1 MPFGRRRRLD
11 RSVREKGVAPEPEFR
26 EREQEPTTGPYDVLD
41 APEDSV
47 ARIDLGTLRIPPV
60 AGGDLR
66 LDVNKAGK
74 IISATLRHQG
84 SAMQVGAF
92 AAPRQGGIWSD
103 VRAEILETLTKQ
115 GGSGEE
121 VDGEFGVELT
131 ARLAMKQGPQPA
143 RFIGV
148 DGPRWFLRA
157 MITGPAAAEGGAAGP
172 FESIL
177 RQIVVVRGTEPMP
190 VREQLPL
197 RLPADP
203 RTAAADQEPADQ
215 EPADQEPAD
224 QEPADQDP
232 ADQEPAE
239 KL

>member
-1 MPFGRRRRLD
+1 MPIGRRRRLD
-11 RSVREKGVAPEPEFR
+11 RSVREKGVAPQPEVR
-26 EREQEPTTGPYDVLD
+26 DREQTTTTGPYDVLD
-41 APEDSV
+41 VPADSV

-92 AAPRQGGIWSD
+92 AAPRQGGIWAD
-103 VRAEILETLTKQ
+103 VRAEILATLTTQ

-121 VDGEFGVELT
+121 SDGEFGTEL
-131 ARLAMKQGPQPA
+131 AAQLAMKQGPQPA

-157 MITGPAAAEGGAAGP
+157 LITGPAATDEGAAEA
-172 FESIL
+172 FEQVL
-177 RQIVVVRGTEPMP
+177 RKIVVVRGTDPMP

-203 RTAAADQEPADQ
+203 RESPAVDD
-215 EPADQEPAD
+215 AGDD
-224 QEPADQDP
+224 IQDDTEE
-232 ADQEPAE
+232 AN
-239 KL
+239 

>member
-1 MPFGRRRRLD
+1 M
-11 RSVREKGVAPEPEFR
+11 
-26 EREQEPTTGPYDVLD
+26 
-41 APEDSV
+41 
-47 ARIDLGTLRIPPV
+47 

-92 AAPRQGGIWSD
+92 AAPRQGGIWAD
-103 VRAEILETLTKQ
+103 VRAEILATLTTQ

-121 VDGEFGVELT
+121 SDGEFGTEL
-131 ARLAMKQGPQPA
+131 AAQLAMKQGPQPA

-157 MITGPAAAEGGAAGP
+157 LITGPAATDEGAAEA
-172 FESIL
+172 FEQVL
-177 RQIVVVRGTEPMP
+177 RKIVVVRGTDPMP

-203 RTAAADQEPADQ
+203 RESPAVHD
-215 EPADQEPAD
+215 AGDD
-224 QEPADQDP
+224 IQDDTEE
-232 ADQEPAE
+232 AN
-239 KL
+239 

>member
-1 MPFGRRRRLD
+1 MAFGRRRRLD

-26 EREQEPTTGPYDVLD
+26 DREQATTTGPYDVHD
-41 APEDSV
+41 APDDAV
-47 ARIDLGTLRIPPV
+47 LRIDLGTLRIPPV

-74 IISATLRHQG
+74 IMSATLRHQG

-103 VRAEILETLTKQ
+103 VRAEILATVTKQ
-115 GGSGEE
+115 GGTGEE
-121 VDGEFGVELT
+121 SSGEFGPEL
-131 ARLAMKQGPQPA
+131 AAQLAMKQGPQPA

-157 MITGPAAAEGGAAGP
+157 LITGPAATDGEAAGA
-172 FESIL
+172 FEEVF
-177 RQIVVVRGTEPMP
+177 RQIVVVRGGEPMP

-197 RLPADP
+197 RLPTDP
-203 RTAAADQEPADQ
+203 RESPPVEESAGE
-215 EPADQEPAD
+215 E
-224 QEPADQDP
+224 
-232 ADQEPAE
+232 
-239 KL
+239 

>member
-11 RSVREKGVAPEPEFR
+11 RSVREKGVAPEPESR
-26 EREQEPTTGPYDVLD
+26 DREQTTTTGPYDVHD
-41 APEDSV
+41 APEDSLL
-47 ARIDLGTLRIPPV
+47 RIDLGTLRIAPV

-74 IISATLRHQG
+74 IMSATLRHQG

-103 VRAEILETLTKQ
+103 VRAEILATLGQQ
-115 GGSGEE
+115 GGTGEE
-121 VDGEFGVELT
+121 TKGAFGTEL
-131 ARLAMKQGPQPA
+131 AAKLAMKQGPQPA

-157 MITGPAAAEGGAAGP
+157 LITGPAATDDGAAKP
-172 FESIL
+172 FEQAL
-177 RQIVVVRGTEPMP
+177 RQIIVVRGSEPMP

-197 RLPADP
+197 RLPTDP
-203 RTAAADQEPADQ
+203 RESQPAEADSDSEDSADQADQ
-215 EPADQEPAD
+215 ANQR
-224 QEPADQDP
+224 
-232 ADQEPAE
+232 
-239 KL
+239 

>member
-11 RSVREKGVAPEPEFR
+11 RSVREKGVAPEPEIR
-26 EREQEPTTGPYDVLD
+26 DRQQTATTGPYDVHD
-41 APEDSV
+41 APEDAV
-47 ARIDLGTLRIPPV
+47 ARIDLGTLRVPPV

-74 IISATLRHQG
+74 IITATLRHQG

-103 VRAEILETLTKQ
+103 VRAEILATLTQQ

-121 VDGEFGVELT
+121 NDGRFGPELA

-157 MITGPAAAEGGAAGP
+157 LITGPAATDDGAAEV
-172 FESIL
+172 FENVL
-177 RQIVVVRGTEPMP
+177 RQIIVVRGSEPMP

-203 RTAAADQEPADQ
+203 RQTQPQPVAD
-215 EPADQEPAD
+215 
-224 QEPADQDP
+224 
-232 ADQEPAE
+232 AE
-239 KL
+239 DSSAERQ